1 MSKEFSV
8 ELTNIKSQIT
18 LRLEAKG
25 LLFLIKTEDHFFD
38 DFLINKLISTN
49 LFEPKRLKKDLSEL
63 QAWKNEVQDLN
74 AFHFI
79 EIPKITGEVIEYLSE
94 QVSYQDKNSLLKVV
108 YLLPKNITQKFFDI
122 PEKEAFF
129 SSCVFFSEQVP
140 FLASNALEE
149 GLASIFGNEISSS
162 STDFFLKN
170 SQSKTASLSK
180 LHFFAQHFKNELGK
194 GGDLNAGQI
203 DQGSLDHFIE
213 NIGSE
218 FLSAADL
225 QVSLENLEVF
235 FRSFIYVDGM
245 IANSIELEV
254 VEVQSYSL
262 LPKEQL
268 DFIFSLATS
277 EKYQVLAEREGAFR
291 FAIPEFLTEWNDLKR
306 WVVNEETSFKQFKQ
320 LEVFAAD
327 YFSGSGTLLSKE
339 QVDQATTLKDEIFT
353 TYNWEKK
360 YNVNQELISSYLLL
374 SQNYLEEQIKTQQK
388 KRMSLLRTSIRISI
402 VVGIAFL
409 LSSFTALW
417 AYLQRNEAVNLKD
430 VAVKAQIEAVDAKGL
445 AEKQREE
452 AVKAQKNEELAKKEA
467 VAGRS
472 EAVSARED
480 AEVQRTMAEK
490 NLVLARISEEQ
501 ASIAKDEA
509 LKSEQVAKDATID
522 AENNYQESE
531 KLRKREEA
539 RASALEALGYFT
551 NRDFER
557 GIDLVKGAYQKN
569 LSYGGFPLQSDIF
582 NALLNGL
589 YSSKVAEMEIDLEFP
604 AKLLALS
611 KAKDKLAVYTIN
623 RELRVYATQPSL
635 KEIAVIKTDY
645 IKSFEFLSATEI
657 IGTNINGSLFLIDL
671 STEIIGD
678 LVTKFPVGQ
687 IKGLFKVFGPAN
699 IWIAKQVDGS
709 SVFYKYENEKDFM
722 AMKDDNTKLLS
733 NELNKPIFWIEGNEF
748 YKLSLMGIPEL
759 VVKAPSTI
767 HSAAWSAIHSRWMLG
782 LENGNILSINPANP
796 KATDSF
802 KTHDSKVSQLVT
814 MPYAHGTE
822 LMLSTGFDKALIFFV
837 FRNDIPLS
845 ASVSSRIKFE
855 GHRSWIT
862 GFAVDEKK
870 KIAYSISNDRTLKVW
885 PLEINEL
892 LQK

>member
-1 MSKEFSV
+1 MSKGLSV
-8 ELTNIKSQIT
+8 ELNNFISQLT
-18 LRLEAKG
+18 LQLEAKG

-38 DFLINKLISTN
+38 DFLINKLISIN

-74 AFHFI
+74 AFHLI

-94 QVSYQDKNSLLKVV
+94 QVSFQDKNSLLKVV
-108 YLLPKNITQKFFDI
+108 YLLPKHITQKFFDV
-122 PEKEAFF
+122 PEREAFL
-129 SSCVFFSEQVP
+129 SSCLFFSEQVP
-140 FLASNALEE
+140 FLGSNALGE
-149 GLASIFGNEISSS
+149 GLVTIFGNQLSPS
-162 STDFFLKN
+162 STSFFLKN

-180 LHFFAQHFKNELGK
+180 LHFFSQYFKNELGK
-194 GGDLNAGQI
+194 GGDLNASQI
-203 DQGSLDHFIE
+203 NQGSLDQFIE

-277 EKYQVLAEREGAFR
+277 EKYQILAEREGAFR
-291 FAIPEFLTEWNDLKR
+291 FAIPEFLTDWNDLKR
-306 WVVNEETSFKQFKQ
+306 WVANEETSFKQFKQ

-327 YFSGSGTLLSKE
+327 YFSGSGILLSKE

-360 YNVNQELISSYLLL
+360 YNVNQDLVSSYLLL
-374 SQNYLEEQIKTQQK
+374 SQNHLEEQIRTQQK
-388 KRMSLLRTSIRISI
+388 KRVSLLRTSIRISI
-402 VVGIAFL
+402 AVGIAFL
-409 LSSFTALW
+409 LSSFAGLW
-417 AYLQRNEAVNLKD
+417 AYLQRNEAVNLKN
-430 VAVKAQIEAVDAKGL
+430 VAVLAQIEAVEAKGL

-467 VAGRS
+467 EVGRT
-472 EAVSARED
+472 EALRARED
-480 AEVQRTMAEK
+480 AEVQRGLAVD
-490 NLVLARISEEQ
+490 NLVLAKKSEEQ
-501 ASIAKDEA
+501 ASIAKDAA
-509 LKSEQVAKDATID
+509 LKSAQVAKDATID
-522 AENNYQESE
+522 AENNFKESE

-539 RASALEALGYFT
+539 RARALEALGYFT
-551 NRDFER
+551 NRDFAK
-557 GIDLVKGAYQKN
+557 GIDLVKTAYQKN
-569 LSYGGFPLQSDIF
+569 ISYGGFELQSDIF

-589 YSSKVAEMEIDLEFP
+589 YSSKVADLEIDLEFP

-611 KAKDKLAVYTIN
+611 EAKDKLAVYTIN
-623 RELRVYATQPSL
+623 RELRVYATRPSL

-671 STEIIGD
+671 TTESIGD
-678 LVTKFPVGQ
+678 LATELQVGQ
-687 IKGLFKVFGPAN
+687 IKGFFKVFGPAN
-699 IWIAKQVDGS
+699 TWIAKQVDGS
-709 SVFYKYENEKDFM
+709 TVFYQYENEKGFM
-722 AMKDDNTKLLS
+722 AMNGDKTKLLS
-733 NELNKPIFWIEGNEF
+733 NELNKTMFWIEGNEF

-767 HSAAWSAIHSRWMLG
+767 HSAAWSVTHSRWMLG
-782 LENGNILSINPANP
+782 LENGNILSIDPANL
-796 KATDSF
+796 KATETF

-845 ASVSSRIKFE
+845 ASVSSKIKFE

-862 GFAVDEKK
+862 GFTVDEKK

-892 LQK
+892 LLK